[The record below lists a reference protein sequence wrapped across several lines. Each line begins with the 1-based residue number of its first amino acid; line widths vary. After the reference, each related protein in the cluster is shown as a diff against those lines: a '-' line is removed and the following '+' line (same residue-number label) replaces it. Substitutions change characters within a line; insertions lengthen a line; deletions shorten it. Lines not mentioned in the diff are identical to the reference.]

1 MKLRTRL
8 LIVVLLALT
17 VFVSAFY
24 VLASITIDRIYARTD
39 TQDVKRQV
47 LRAHRY
53 LDAQLGVLGGTCS
66 DWAYWDDTY
75 QYAADHNA
83 EYVASNL
90 SPESLATIDV
100 DAMLFLDTS
109 GRPIYVASSQ
119 TGTRA
124 SDETSQDIIRQFG
137 AGTALLTKALSYP
150 GVTGYTLV
158 GDTVALVAAR
168 PILTSAR
175 SGPARGLVVAVQ
187 YLDPVSL
194 SMMVDVIGGNVT
206 MRQVSQVQQGTPES
220 QALTLL
226 AQGQSTVGLLTGTGS
241 VMGFERITDL
251 AGNSSLLLATTASR
265 TQYDQIVHMKR
276 VIVAGTSIVVIVVA
290 IAGIFI
296 LYHTILK
303 RIVSLGNQV
312 ASVGRTNDLSLR
324 VQVPGSDELSH
335 LAGSINETLES
346 LQQTRNERRKIA
358 AELEQ
363 DRQRLR
369 TYFDRAHD
377 LIFALDT
384 DDKVTMANQSTCS
397 ILGYSENELIGRSM
411 LDIITPESR
420 EFALRASEEV
430 RSGNTVPTT
439 TVDVVTHDGTR
450 RTLDLSGQRL
460 WEDGKVAGT
469 FYIAR
474 DITDRLR
481 MEHELLRSEALESL
495 GTLAAGIAHDFNNVL
510 TVVKGHISLADS
522 SPDAPTEVRHDLEL
536 ARTAV
541 DRAQALA
548 GQLLTFSRGGAP
560 VKENVDVESLV
571 REVAKFALSGSNI
584 ALNIRVDES
593 LPAVE
598 ADRNQ
603 LFQVIQNIILNA
615 RDAMPSGGTLRID
628 IRRETV
634 SQEHPVGF
642 AALGDCVIIEM
653 ADNGPGI
660 TLEDMEHL
668 FDPFFTTKPSGHG
681 VGLTAA
687 RSIARRHG
695 GDLLIESVVGK
706 GTKVM
711 LCLPAAQGP
720 STQPQTERQEVK
732 PLCVAGRLLVMDD
745 EPTVA
750 DVTCAMARR
759 LGYETTAVPDG
770 EAALT
775 AYAQAVVDHHPF
787 DLVIMDLTVPGGMGG
802 REAVQRLLE
811 IYPDARVVVA
821 SGYSDDASLAEYKQV
836 GFAASLPKPY
846 TMKDLERALCE
857 AAGTPLS

>member
-1 MKLRTRL
+1 VGLRTRL
-8 LIVVLLALT
+8 FVVGVLALT

-24 VLASITIDRIYARTD
+24 LLAGVTVDRIYS
-39 TQDVKRQV
+39 
-47 LRAHRY
+47 RADSEDAQRHVVQASRY
-53 LDAQLGVLGGTCS
+53 LASSLDLLGGTCS
-66 DWAYWDDTY
+66 DWSYWDDTY
-75 QYAADHNA
+75 QYAVDHNA
-83 EYVASNL
+83 GYVTSNL
-90 SPESLATIDV
+90 SPESLATISV

-109 GRPIYVASSQ
+109 GKAIYAASS
-119 TGTRA
+119 GVGNRI
-124 SDETSQDIIRQFG
+124 SDQASQDIIKQFG
-137 AGTALLTKALSYP
+137 AGTTLLKKSLVYP
-150 GVTGYTLV
+150 GVTGYALV
-158 GDTVALVAAR
+158 GDSVALTAAR

-175 SGPARGLVVAVQ
+175 SGPPRGIVVVVR
-187 YLDPVSL
+187 YLDPITL
-194 SMMVDVIGGNVT
+194 STMAETVGGNINV
-206 MRQVSQVQQGTPES
+206 ES
-220 QALTLL
+220 MNDILPNTLDAQSL
-226 AQGQSTVGLLTGTGS
+226 PLFAQGQPTVALLAGQNKVRGFLQLTDISGGNTLLLTTTTSRTRSEEIARVKRVAVIGTGMVGALLIGLS
-241 VMGFERITDL
+241 VLILNMT
-251 AGNSSLLLATTASR
+251 
-265 TQYDQIVHMKR
+265 IVRR
-276 VIVAGTSIVVIVVA
+276 VI
-290 IAGIFI
+290 
-296 LYHTILK
+296 
-303 RIVSLGNQV
+303 SLGQQV
-312 ASVGRTNDLSLR
+312 VNIGHTNDLSLR
-324 VQVPGSDELSH
+324 VQVHGSDELTQ
-335 LAGSINETLES
+335 LAGSINQTLES
-346 LQQTRNERRKIA
+346 LQQTRNERRRIA

-439 TVDVVTHDGTR
+439 TVDAVTHDGTR

-460 WEDGKVAGT
+460 WENGQVTGT

-522 SPDAPTEVRHDLEL
+522 SPNAPGEIRHDLEL

-560 VKENVDVESLV
+560 VKENVDVEPLV

-584 ALNIRVDES
+584 ALDVHVDES
-593 LPAVE
+593 LSAVE

-628 IRRETV
+628 IRRQTV
-634 SQEHPVGF
+634 SDEHPVGI
-642 AALGDCVIIEM
+642 AAPGDCVIIEI

-706 GTKVM
+706 GTRVL

-720 STQPQTERQEVK
+720 STQPQTEQQEVK

-811 IYPDARVVVA
+811 IYPDARVIVA

-857 AAGTPLS
+857 ASGTPLS